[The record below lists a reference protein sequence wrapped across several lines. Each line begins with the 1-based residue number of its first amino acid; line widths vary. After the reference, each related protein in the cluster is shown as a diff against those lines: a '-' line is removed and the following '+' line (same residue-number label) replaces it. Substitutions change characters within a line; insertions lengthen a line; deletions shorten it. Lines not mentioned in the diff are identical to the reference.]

1 MKTIITFLIIVILI
15 PLTARS
21 QSFKDYK
28 KQEQQNFQQFK
39 EADQKA
45 FAAYKKQE
53 QEGIEKLRKEIEE
66 YWGKNG
72 FVTSTKKDWVEY
84 SSDKKSRS
92 EVDFEN
98 GKAIVQVL
106 LTQKEASNPA
116 FVKEKLENAVENLA
130 LTKGKT
136 KDFST
141 PAEKPKELESSPVLK
156 GQLQTKEGK
165 VVTASNVKQYAKEE
179 VTPAAIKK
187 ESVKGTD
194 GVQRTKVTLNLNLAP
209 DYIRVR
215 AAIYQNDIDKYALDV
230 KLPSELLFAV
240 IHTES
245 FFNPKATSSA
255 PAFGL
260 MQLVPSSGALD
271 AYRFLYNHGKL
282 ITANYLFN
290 PDNNIKLGSAYLEL
304 LMSRYFS
311 KVKNP
316 NSRILCAVAAYNTG
330 PGNVARAFTG
340 NTNPGQAIPYI
351 NKMTYPELYRFLSR
365 NLPYEETRD
374 YIRKVTQRMAMY
386 HNWDMGK

>member
-1 MKTIITFLIIVILI
+1 MLI
-15 PLTARS
+15 PFTARS

-28 KQEQQNFQQFK
+28 NKEQQNLKQYK
-39 EADQKA
+39 ESEQKA

-72 FVTSTKKDWVEY
+72 FVTSTHKNWVEY
-84 SSDKKSRS
+84 SADKKSRS
-92 EVDFEN
+92 DVDFKN
-98 GKAIVQVL
+98 GKATVQIL
-106 LTQKEASNPA
+106 LSQKEASDPA
-116 FVKEKLENAVENLA
+116 FVKKKLEDAVENLA

-141 PAEKPKELESSPVLK
+141 PVEKPKALETKPVLK
-156 GQLQTKEGK
+156 GQLQTKEGN
-165 VVTASNVKQYAKEE
+165 VVRASNVKQFAKEE
-179 VTPAAIKK
+179 VTPGAIQK
-187 ESVKGTD
+187 ENVKGKD
-194 GVQRTKVTLNLNLAP
+194 GVQRTKFTINLNLAP
-209 DYIRVR
+209 DYIKVR
-215 AAIYQNDIDKYALDV
+215 AAIYQRDIAKYAQTL
-230 KLPSELLFAV
+230 KLPSDLLFAV

-271 AYRFLYNHGKL
+271 AYRFLYNHWKL

-290 PDNNIKLGSAYLEL
+290 PDNNIKLGSAYLKL

-311 KVKNP
+311 SVKDP
-316 NSRILCAVAAYNTG
+316 DSRMLCAIAAYNTG

-340 NTNPGQAIPYI
+340 NTDPGRAIPYI
-351 NKMTYPELYRFLSR
+351 NKMTYPQLYNYLYR
-365 NLPYEETRD
+365 NLPYSETRE

-386 HNWDMGK
+386 HKWNLTR